1 MSRDISY
8 RGTGAR
14 TWSRGLS
21 GTGAPLIG
29 NQGLRRGTW
38 VTEKEQGQDNQVGL
52 LSCDDLASQTIAF
65 EPRILWVL
73 KSSIN
78 NGISICR
85 IQVALL

>member
-1 MSRDISY
+1 MEQRVIRD
-8 RGTGAR
+8 RGTTNR
-14 TWSRGLS
+14 KSR
-21 GTGAPLIG
+21 AEA
-29 NQGLRRGTW
+29 W
-38 VTEKEQGQDNQVGL
+38 VTEKKQAQDNQVGL

>member
-1 MSRDISY
+1 MEQRVIRD
-8 RGTGAR
+8 RGTTDR
-14 TWSRGLS
+14 KSR
-21 GTGAPLIG
+21 AEA
-29 NQGLRRGTW
+29 W

>member
-1 MSRDISY
+1 MEHRVIRD
-8 RGTGAR
+8 RGTTNR
-14 TWSRGLS
+14 KSR
-21 GTGAPLIG
+21 AEA
-29 NQGLRRGTW
+29 W
-38 VTEKEQGQDNQVGL
+38 VTEKKQGQDNQVGL